1 MLRIAVIG
9 SYMSVETHSITA
21 LILK

>member
-1 MLRIAVIG
+1 MLRIAIIG